1 MLCVSCKRSFGGW
14 YRLSQ
19 ILVSNVKIFK
29 HLKIDRNGWK
39 SLPKITLRHQVNEEH
54 HSKKS
59 CCDLVSKTCDIRRLF
74 EIRNSLIV
82 KSTLESRPSS
92 ERPRSLVWCCTVS
105 WICDFPGGHSFLQK
119 YGLTTITWLQRGLTS
134 SHMNT
139 VGLIGSTRVC
149 QICRNIQITYLHCMG
164 LEDWTHHHHKDKG
177 RRAMPVFPANVGALF
192 RLLPKTSSQD
202 MFGTK
207 RMTFGRLVSH
217 HVFALAFKKPSTAA
231 SDGHRHRLRT

>member
-1 MLCVSCKRSFGGW
+1 MRNTIAKNHVAIWYPKLWTFEDCLRSETAL
-14 YRLSQ
+14 LSN
-19 ILVSNVKIFK
+19 L
-29 HLKIDRNGWK
+29 RWK
-39 SLPKITLRHQVNEEH
+39 AA
-54 HSKKS
+54 
-59 CCDLVSKTCDIRRLF
+59 
-74 EIRNSLIV
+74 
-82 KSTLESRPSS
+82 RP
-92 ERPRSLVWCCTVS
+92 LNALALWFDVS

-119 YGLTTITWLQRGLTS
+119 YGLTTITWLQWGLTS

-139 VGLIGSTRVC
+139 VGLIGSTRVF